1 MRQVFRLVLA
11 ALAALTFAGCSNIDC
26 PLDNVVLA
34 QAGLYSYETKQALK
48 LTDSLTVT
56 LPQTGMAVLHRAT
69 GIQSFLFPLKEGAG
83 CDTLLCRFSNSA
95 GQQATDTLFLTHT
108 PSPHFESLDC
118 PPAVFHTLTS
128 VRATSHSLG
137 QMPLTIDSV
146 SVVRSSVNYD
156 DIENIRIFL
165 RATASH

>member
-56 LPQTGMAVLHRAT
+56 LPQTGMAVLNRAT

-83 CDTLLCRFSNSA
+83 CDTLLCV
-95 GQQATDTLFLTHT
+95 
-108 PSPHFESLDC
+108 SPTVRDSR
-118 PPAVFHTLTS
+118 PPT
-128 VRATSHSLG
+128 
-137 QMPLTIDSV
+137 
-146 SVVRSSVNYD
+146 RSSSP
-156 DIENIRIFL
+156 IRPRPTSSRSTARPPCSTHSRACVP
-165 RATASH
+165 RATAWA